1 MIYETETNHK
11 SAGIH
16 AWYAYRNARMNSAIN
31 ASRFTDAQKR
41 RAEQVKLGLEMVY
54 NAKEFFIEYRKTFIT
69 VKVNGPLVR
78 DRKGL
83 ALLETSYNNEGFEKC
98 KTKQGFTYRLF
109 KDDFVA

>member
-11 SAGIH
+11 SAGKY
-16 AWYAYRNARMNSAIN
+16 AWAAAQAVRMNSIVN
-31 ASRFTDAQKR
+31 SSRFTDAQKR

-54 NAKEFFIEYRKTFIT
+54 NGEFFIEFRKTFIS

-83 ALLETSYNNEGFEKC
+83 ALLETCYNDEGFEKC

-109 KDDFVA
+109 KEKCVA